1 MNLALTHPSALVL
14 LLLVPLYFWQLRSR
28 SRSSSRAWPLPRTE
42 ALQTLRS
49 TSALAAV
56 PEIARALVLVVLVL
70 ALAAPTT
77 SRPGGPVRSQGV
89 PIILAV
95 DISSSMLAQDFRPLD
110 RISVARRTIARFI
123 ENRPADAIGLVA
135 FAGEALTL
143 VPPTLHRPIL
153 LSAVETLRPGLLEDG
168 TAIGD
173 GLATAINRLRG
184 PGEGDGVVVL
194 LSDGENN
201 RGRVDPE
208 AAARAAATLGVRVH
222 TIGVGSNQV
231 APVPVGSGT
240 AGFEYTELAVGLDEE
255 VLRSIAQAT
264 GGVYYRATD
273 ARALEGIYDEIDR
286 MLPLLLDADPPLERT
301 HWRGILLACAA
312 ILLLAEWS
320 VRGSRWGLVP

>member
-1 MNLALTHPSALVL
+1 MSLAWTHPSALVL
-14 LLLVPLYFWQLRSR
+14 LLLVPLYFWLLRGRSR
-28 SRSSSRAWPLPRTE
+28 ALPLPRTE
-42 ALQTLRS
+42 ELRNLRS
-49 TSALAAV
+49 ASAIAAA
-56 PEIARALVLVVLVL
+56 PEIARALVLVALVL
-70 ALAAPTT
+70 ALAAPVT
-77 SRPGGPVRSQGV
+77 SRPAGPVRAEGV

-123 ENRPADAIGLVA
+123 ESRPADAIGLVA

-153 LSAVETLRPGLLEDG
+153 LNAVETLRPGLLEDG

-173 GLATAINRLRG
+173 GLAAAINRLRG
-184 PGEGDGVVVL
+184 PEEGERVVVL

-208 AAARAAATLGVRVH
+208 AAALAAAALGIRVH

-231 APVPVGSGT
+231 APVPVGSGP

-255 VLRSIAQAT
+255 VLRSIARAT

-286 MLPLLLDADPPLERT
+286 LLPSLLEADPPLERRQ
-301 HWRGILLACAA
+301 WRGILLIGAA
-312 ILLLAEWS
+312 LLLLTEWAI
-320 VRGSRWGLVP
+320 RGSRWGLVP